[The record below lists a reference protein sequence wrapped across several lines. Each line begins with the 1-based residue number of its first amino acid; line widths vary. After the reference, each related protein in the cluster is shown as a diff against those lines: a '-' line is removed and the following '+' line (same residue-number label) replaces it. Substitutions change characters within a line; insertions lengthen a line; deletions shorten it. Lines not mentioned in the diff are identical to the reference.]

1 MGIFTSADNAD
12 FNEMKR
18 DINRARVQD
27 RKTRDL
33 DEDGVIIRGVIE
45 GKNTPANL
53 EQQQQMVTLKWMKLI
68 REKFR
73 GKVMRRTGNSK
84 DNQGNRISGIAAPSE
99 HLLLLDLYEWE
110 REHLESMATKML
122 EAPNAG
128 GKLGSSEVLTFNHL
142 INFTLLK
149 FLYVRIFIS
158 TPGDLY
164 CILAYVPVQMG

>member
-1 MGIFTSADNAD
+1 MD

-33 DEDGVIIRGVIE
+33 DEDASGIIVRGVIE

-53 EQQQQMVTLKWMKLI
+53 EMQQQLITLKWMKVI

-84 DNQGNRISGIAAPSE
+84 DYQGKPISGIAAPSD
-99 HLLLLDLYEWE
+99 HLLLLDLYNWE
-110 REHLESMATKML
+110 REHLERLATKML
-122 EAPNAG
+122 ESPNARG
-128 GKLGSSEVLTFNHL
+128 RLGSSEVSNFNHQ
-142 INFTLLK
+142 INITLLIPSS
-149 FLYVRIFIS
+149 LRISIS
-158 TPGDLY
+158 TQGDLY
-164 CILAYVPVQMG
+164 SILA